1 MRVATNEYTDKTQ
14 HLHYDVVVIGAG
26 IAGLYTAL
34 HIDDKHSCCIL
45 TKEDAEVSN
54 SWLAQGGIAAA
65 LSLDDAMSHRFATC
79 SNVDA
84 CADHSRSCR
93 PMRRPGCSR

>member
-1 MRVATNEYTDKTQ
+1 MRYATDDFPEKTS
-14 HLHYDVVVIGAG
+14 HMHFDVVIIGAG

-34 HIDDKHSCCIL
+34 HIDGKHSCCIL

-65 LSLDDAMSHRFATC
+65 IIPNHRKTAKR
-79 SNVDA
+79 
-84 CADHSRSCR
+84 HR
-93 PMRRPGCSR
+93 